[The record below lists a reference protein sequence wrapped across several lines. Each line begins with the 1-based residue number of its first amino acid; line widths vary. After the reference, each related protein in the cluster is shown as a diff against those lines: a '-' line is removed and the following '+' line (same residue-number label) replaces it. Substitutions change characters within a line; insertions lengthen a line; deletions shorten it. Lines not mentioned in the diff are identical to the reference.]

1 MPLLTRWLILTL
13 LLPIASH
20 PIFAQPLSLEQANRL
35 ARENYPAIRQKDL
48 IRQTSELTLT
58 NLSKNFLPQISISAQ
73 ASYQSD
79 VTAVHVPIPGIK
91 IDAPE
96 KDQYRAVA
104 DVSQMIFDGGT
115 TRQQK
120 MLQQLNS
127 KTEDQA
133 VEVELFRL
141 QDRIN
146 QVFLGV
152 LYTDEQIRQ
161 VDLVK
166 QDLQTGM
173 QRVEAQFKNGT
184 SLRSNVSA
192 LQAELIKVEQRR
204 IELLAM
210 RNSLLQTLAL
220 FINRPLDSTAR
231 LEMPSVAKSTDT
243 TIRRPELTW
252 YELQANAIAQQNKL
266 VNARNLPRTSLFAQ
280 AGYGRPGLNMLKNQ
294 FDLFY
299 LTGIRFNWSLGG
311 LYTARNERKIL
322 NLNQEVVNVKR
333 DVFLLNTRSDIRR
346 QENEISKLEQLI
358 ESDHEIILLRK
369 SVTRA
374 SKAQLE
380 NGVAT
385 ANDYLREVNAE
396 DMARQTLLTHEIQLL
411 QARLALAMLQGK

>member
-1 MPLLTRWLILTL
+1 MTVLTRWLILTL
-13 LLPIASH
+13 LLPFASKLV
-20 PIFAQPLSLEQANRL
+20 FAQPLSLEETIRL

-48 IRQTSELTLT
+48 IRQTSELTLA
-58 NLSKNFLPQISISAQ
+58 NLSKNYLPQISISAQ

-79 VTAVHVPIPGIK
+79 VTRVDVPIPGIK

-96 KDQYRAVA
+96 RDQYRAIA
-104 DVSQMIFDGGT
+104 DVSQLIFDGGV

-120 MLQQLNS
+120 TVQQLNS
-127 KTEDQA
+127 KAEDQA

-146 QVFLGV
+146 QIFLGV
-152 LYTDEQIRQ
+152 LYTDEQITQ

-166 QDLQTGM
+166 HDLQTGM

-184 SLRSNVSA
+184 SLRSNVSV
-192 LQAELIKVEQRR
+192 LHAELIKAEQRR
-204 IELLAM
+204 IELLAI
-210 RNSLLQTLAL
+210 RNTLLQTLAL
-220 FINRPLDSTAR
+220 FINRPLDSTTR
-231 LEMPSVAKSTDT
+231 FEMPRIEGSTDT
-243 TIRRPELTW
+243 TIRRPELKW
-252 YELQANAIAQQNKL
+252 YEVQASAIAQQNKL

-280 AGYGRPGLNMLKNQ
+280 AGYGRPALNMLKND
-294 FDLFY
+294 FELFY
-299 LTGIRFNWSLGG
+299 VTGIRFHWSLGG

-322 NLNQEVVNVKR
+322 NLNEQVVNVKR
-333 DVFLLNTRSDIRR
+333 DVFLLNTRSDIAR

-358 ESDHEIILLRK
+358 KSDHEIILLRN
-369 SVTRA
+369 SVTKA

-396 DMARQTLLTHEIQLL
+396 DMARQTLLAHEIQLL
-411 QARLALAMLQGK
+411 QARLALAMLHGK